1 VAKVP
6 ANALWNQSAVT
17 NQAGGNMGARY
28 SSEVGRPK
36 QINCS
41 NQFPTSRVRLADWAI
56 GGDLSP
62 VGVLFLIELPEREPN
77 STERQR
83 TPRNGKFSQLPT
95 GPTAAQPSS
104 LHMFQPQR
112 VIVLL
117 VWSALPP
124 GQRKFCFA
132 RCCQQL
138 FASIFT
144 TRFLDGT
151 QTGKAIPFTEEVPPF
166 VPTPVDNLGLLPI

>member
-1 VAKVP
+1 
-6 ANALWNQSAVT
+6 
-17 NQAGGNMGARY
+17 MGARY

-144 TRFLDGT
+144 TRFSLT
-151 QTGKAIPFTEEVPPF
+151 ARTLARQFPSPRRFRRLFRHQWTT
-166 VPTPVDNLGLLPI
+166 LGFCQFDCFYLGRGR